1 MFKDTGDCEDCV
13 SAGEKAFAILGLFA
27 GALIVVFAIDLLT
40 GGAISGRVD
49 ALAGKAEEV
58 VTDE

>member
-1 MFKDTGDCEDCV
+1 MFENKEDCDECKNK
-13 SAGEKAFAILGLFA
+13 GEMAFAVLGLIA
-27 GALIVVFAIDLLT
+27 GALIVAFAIDLLT
-40 GGAISGRVD
+40 GGAISGKVD